1 MKESFRDL
9 TSDLW
14 LTWRGLVGTWRL
26 IRDWSDLLT
35 FRCVTWWR
43 GDGRWGKRKKTK
55 RFFFSFWYPIQGPG
69 RMARAPQV
77 GKRADFAVITGQL
90 WTTITVI
97 FSWVN
102 NFVST
107 VIYDL
112 DPGITSKYSKR
123 QISSYSMQVSF
134 RFHSLRCSEIL
145 VSRSICT
152 KIRTWRFHRTEEVSN
167 NFSVSWHITH
177 ISMVISANLGRDTG
191 HNSTK
196 LVCAHPLLMTSF
208 FTTVYDRFDW
218 KYYIPE
224 IQQFQTF
231 KFLG

>member
-1 MKESFRDL
+1 MVAEEK
-9 TSDLW
+9 
-14 LTWRGLVGTWRL
+14 
-26 IRDWSDLLT
+26 
-35 FRCVTWWR
+35 
-43 GDGRWGKRKKTK
+43 GKKQKD
-55 RFFFSFWYPIQGPG
+55 FSFLFGTQSK
-69 RMARAPQV
+69 ARAGWPV
-77 GKRADFAVITGQL
+77 RLRLVRVTPRADFAVITGQL